1 MVEIEAKTLQIV
13 YFPKTVKSSGP
24 YTLLIHSELS
34 QKDFFFDNVQ
44 DLGRL
49 NDYYKFEIDFSNV
62 DDGEF
67 SYTIS
72 SNGYAYD
79 TGLIRIGVVG
89 PGARGYDTAVEII
102 QYDQYASP
110 QIRYQHKYVSATT
123 NGDYNIT
130 PDAGYVAL
138 SEVDVHVDV
147 PSQTINN
154 KSLNKIFANDNVDII
169 NRTELGQKKWYAFH
183 ATERPELPSGYTGF
197 YPVTLTVGV
206 DITSVYDS
214 GYTDGVEAAS
224 GGSYQQGYD
233 DGEAAQK
240 AKLVATAVTSNGTYS
255 RPDGYASIQ
264 VSVPQTGHTD
274 EEMQQAYASGQTYQ
288 KSLLVSTAV
297 TSNGTYSRSNGY
309 SSFVVNVAQT
319 GHTDQELLE
328 AFNSG
333 YTNGKNAGYQ
343 SGYTAGYASGY
354 TDGWNDCSGQT
365 PTAATAITLTLPS
378 SITGSGQ
385 ANVIVH
391 PVNAPVNITY
401 TSSDPTIATISNN
414 GTINVLSAG
423 TVTITATD
431 SISQLT
437 DSEVITVA
445 PYSGLNIPFTIEV
458 ISAGTILWVADA
470 SATPL
475 TIQYQKNNGEWTSI
489 TSSTAG
495 TQISVVEGD
504 VVKFRGNNLTYSPNN
519 TSADNIP
526 KYNNHFLMQTG
537 KYTVKGNIMSLIDST
552 DFANLTTLSSACTF
566 YGLFKTSLGL
576 VDASQLLLPATNLS
590 YYCYQN
596 MFADCTYL
604 EAAPAILPATT
615 LSAACYYNMFSGCWR
630 ALTRVPELP
639 ATTLAPECYRGM
651 FAGCKQLT
659 AAPTLPATSLAG
671 AYDCYTNMFS
681 NCTALSTPPALP
693 ATTLARRCYAGMFE
707 SCASLQQLPE
717 LPATALTEWCYG
729 GMFDYCTNIQTVPS
743 NYLPATILAKNC
755 YSYMFST
762 CTNLTSAP
770 DLPAT
775 TLEEGCYSFMFRG
788 CGKLQNAPV
797 LAAPIVAISAYEEM
811 FASATIL
818 RYIKCLAVDISAS
831 NATKNWV
838 KNVQTSSG
846 TFIKDPNMSS
856 WPVGSQSANG
866 IPNNWTVLDAQ

>member
-1 MVEIEAKTLQIV
+1 MIEIDNKVSQVV
-13 YFPKTVKSSGP
+13 YFPKTMKSTGP
-24 YTLLIHSELS
+24 YTLKIHSELS
-34 QKDFFFDNVQ
+34 QKDWYIDNLLDQ
-44 DLGRL
+44 ANL
-49 NDYYKFEIDFSNV
+49 NDYYKFTVDFSNV

-67 SYTIS
+67 NYEIRK
-72 SNGYAYD
+72 ADDVFD
-79 TGLIRIGVVG
+79 TGLIRIGVVQNYG
-89 PGARGYDTAVEII
+89 DGYNTQVEII
-102 QYDQYASP
+102 QYDQYSDP
-110 QIRYQHKYVSATT
+110 QIRYQHKSISALT
-123 NGDYNIT
+123 NGNYYVT

-138 SEVDVHVDV
+138 SQVDVHVDV
-147 PSQTINN
+147 PQS
-154 KSLNKIFANDNVDII
+154 
-169 NRTELGQKKWYAFH
+169 
-183 ATERPELPSGYTGF
+183 
-197 YPVTLTVGV
+197 
-206 DITSVYDS
+206 
-214 GYTDGVEAAS
+214 S
-224 GGSYQQGYD
+224 GGSYDQGYA

-240 AKLVATAVTSNGTYS
+240 AKLTSTAITENRTYT
-255 RPDGYASIQ
+255 RADGWNS
-264 VSVPQTGHTD
+264 VSV
-274 EEMQQAYASGQTYQ
+274 
-288 KSLLVSTAV
+288 
-297 TSNGTYSRSNGY
+297 
-309 SSFVVNVAQT
+309 NVPQT
-319 GHTDQELLE
+319 GHTDQELLN

-333 YTNGKNAGYQ
+333 YTNGKNEGYQ

-378 SITGSGQ
+378 AITGSGQ

-391 PVNAPVNITY
+391 PANAPVNITY

-445 PYSGLNIPFTIEV
+445 PYSGKDVPFTIEV
-458 ISAGTILWVADA
+458 ISAGTIVWVADE

-519 TSADNIP
+519 TVPVDIP
-526 KYNNHFLMQTG
+526 NYNNHFLMQTG

-552 DFANLTTLSSACTF
+552 NFANLTTLSSACTF
-566 YGLFKTSLGL
+566 YGLFKASNGL

-596 MFADCTYL
+596 MFSGCSYL
-604 EAAPAILPATT
+604 QAAPAILPATT
-615 LSAACYYNMFSGCWR
+615 LSAACYMYMFAGCWR

-651 FAGCKQLT
+651 FVGCKQLT

-693 ATTLARRCYAGMFE
+693 ATTLATRCYAGMFE
-707 SCASLQQLPE
+707 SCTNLQQLPE
-717 LPATALTEWCYG
+717 LPASALTESCYQT
-729 GMFDYCTNIQTVPS
+729 MFDYCTNIQTVPS
-743 NYLPATILAKNC
+743 NYLPATTLAKDC
-755 YSYMFST
+755 YRYMFST

-775 TLEEGCYSFMFRG
+775 TLEEGCYGRMFAG
-788 CGKLQNAPV
+788 CGRLQNAPV
-797 LAAPIVAISAYEEM
+797 LAAPVVVKSAYEEM
-811 FASATIL
+811 FASATSL
-818 RYIKCLAVDISAS
+818 SYIKCLAVDISAS
-831 NATKNWV
+831 NSTKDWV
-838 KNVQTSSG
+838 KNVQTYSG
-846 TFIKDPNMSS
+846 TFVKDPNMAS

-866 IPNNWTVLDAQ
+866 IPNNWTVIDA